1 MLTFEFVASC
11 RGEKILGV
19 ACLSNLQIEPYGT
32 PRQFSLE
39 KKKEELKKKKKKKKR
54 STYQFLILYSNEKNC
69 LTSADTVC
77 LYYLSKESPQT
88 LPDKCAGKQ
97 SQRDRTCNRADNFF
111 CLEYNNELLHEAF
124 GVQNKHK

>member
-1 MLTFEFVASC
+1 MTCSHLNSSLRVA
-11 RGEKILGV
+11 
-19 ACLSNLQIEPYGT
+19 
-32 PRQFSLE
+32 E
-39 KKKEELKKKKKKKKR
+39 KKYWESRAYLTCKLNPTVHLGNFLEKKKKR